1 MFLAA
6 LFVVAPKL
14 ETTQMSIN
22 RWLFKWMVYPYS
34 AIPSNEKWWTIDT
47 CNSNDDSQ
55 NNYSEWKKPDKMEY
69 MLYLYKI
76 PENEN

>member
-1 MFLAA
+1 
-6 LFVVAPKL
+6 
-14 ETTQMSIN
+14 
-22 RWLFKWMVYPYS
+22 MVYPYS